1 MSINALGTIIRI
13 FGIFFSLLIFWYILV
28 NISYIL
34 ICVLFS
40 IEFSFQISLL
50 LFSFIIIYRMF
61 YPKNVF
67 I

>member
-34 ICVLFS
+34 VCVLFG

-50 LFSFIIIYRMF
+50 LFSFIMIYRTF